1 MFIKSFL
8 RIFVEKQSSFNIS
21 TIGFAIFTMLFGA
34 GNMIYP
40 VQAGVM
46 SGSKYLIGMAG
57 FLLTGVLI
65 PIIGLVAMILFDGNY
80 TNFFNRAGKI
90 PGFLSILFCM
100 LIIGPFLVIPRCVTL
115 SFEMITPLFPTLE
128 LYIFSALFCLLCFV
142 CSYKESKLLDILG
155 KYMSPIVIAS
165 FGFIILFG
173 LSQASSTIEQLRP
186 SSSIFLEQVVWGF
199 QTLDLLGAL
208 FFAYIIIRLIK
219 TNASTAQL
227 SSKQIAKMCLKGSM
241 MTAALMTAFYIGFI
255 LLSAFYAHMVT
266 LDMNGAEMF
275 RIIAMHIVGQHGIAF
290 LAVAVLIKC
299 LATATAL
306 TVVFSE
312 YLRNEI
318 FDKSISY
325 IQALMITL
333 SITFIISNLGL
344 TKIIYWG
351 LPIITAG
358 YPIILTITLCNI
370 AYKLFN
376 FEWIKL
382 PVFITTAIMIY
393 ISVQPYLA

>member
-1 MFIKSFL
+1 M
-8 RIFVEKQSSFNIS
+8 EKQSSIKIS

-40 VQAGVM
+40 VKAGVM
-46 SGSKYLIGMAG
+46 AGSKYLMGIAG

-80 TNFFNRAGKI
+80 KTFFNRAGKI

-100 LIIGPFLVIPRCVTL
+100 LIIGPFLVIPRCVTV
-115 SFEMITPLFPTLE
+115 SYEMLFPL
-128 LYIFSALFCLLCFV
+128 LPNLGLILFSAFFCLLTLV
-142 CSYKESKLLDILG
+142 CSYKECKLLDLLG
-155 KYMSPIVIAS
+155 KYMGPVVITYFS
-165 FGFIILFG
+165 FIILLG
-173 LSQASSTIEQLRP
+173 LTQASQTITQILP
-186 SSSIFLEQVVWGF
+186 SSTVFLQQVVHGF

-219 TNASTAQL
+219 NNCSNIEF
-227 SSKQIAKMCLKGSM
+227 SSKQIALMCLKGSVI
-241 MTAALMTAFYIGFI
+241 TATLMTSFYIGFI
-255 LLSAFYAHMVT
+255 LLSAFYAHLVSPE
-266 LDMNGAEMF
+266 MNGAEIF
-275 RIIAMHIVGQHGIAF
+275 RIIAMSIVGQSGIAF
-290 LAVAVLIKC
+290 LVVAVLIKC

-318 FDKSISY
+318 FHKSISY
-325 IQALMITL
+325 LQALLITL
-333 SITFIISNLGL
+333 SITVIISNFGL
-344 TKIIYWG
+344 TNIITWG
-351 LPIITAG
+351 FPIITAG
-358 YPIILTITLCNI
+358 YPIIVTITLCNI

-382 PVFITTAIMIY
+382 PVFITTIVMIY
-393 ISVQPYLA
+393 ISAYPWLMA